1 MKIFHSIT
9 VMKVNGTI
17 AKGIIAMT
25 CFTRNRLFFV
35 IHFCFCTVA
44 NFRNL
49 YHRTTTPFTD
59 YLCNKK
65 RSWLFFI
72 KKTSKLSTAD
82 LIYRVSHCKVN
93 KVILLWWGDRFWFLL
108 IFWVLHLHEI
118 GPFMPQSSVFIEMM
132 FWAIYGQESKYPKKI

>member
-1 MKIFHSIT
+1 MKIFNRIT

-17 AKGIIAMT
+17 AKGIIAIT
-25 CFTRNRLFFV
+25 CFTRNHLFFI

-49 YHRTTTPFTD
+49 YHSTTTPFTD

-65 RSWLFFI
+65 NIMVIFL
-72 KKTSKLSTAD
+72 SKRLQSYLQGISLQSEQSNSA
-82 LIYRVSHCKVN
+82 LVRRQI
-93 KVILLWWGDRFWFLL
+93 L
-108 IFWVLHLHEI
+108 IFANILDPNEI

-132 FWAIYGQESKYPKKI
+132 FWAIYGQKCKYPKKN